1 MAETYVTSQAIIKC
15 SCGDKTAKLTIYP
28 DRTVFLSE
36 KPMDNISDHIS
47 LYNIAP
53 FGKCHTTRYPS
64 TGAATAANKGKLTP
78 MPCIPGTI
86 FEWINGKN
94 DYLIKGK
101 PALLSSSYCRCQW
114 GGIITITDDGQ
125 EDTGPADLTKEQV
138 KTGEEMNTSVK
149 K

>member
-1 MAETYVTSQAIIKC
+1 MADSYVTSQAIMKC
-15 SCGDKTAKLTIYP
+15 SCGDKKAKLTIYP

-36 KPMDNISDHIS
+36 QPLGNVTDHIS

-53 FGKCHTTRYPS
+53 FGKCHTTRYPA

-78 MPCIPGTI
+78 MPCIPGTVS
-86 FEWINGKN
+86 EWINGKN

-114 GGIITITDDGQ
+114 GGIITIEDDGQ
-125 EDTGPADLTKEQV
+125 ENTGPADLTLEEAFTCDFF
-138 KTGEEMNTSVK
+138 KTK
-149 K
+149 